1 MHRSHRDNW
10 MSNHIGTPGDCQDQ
24 YAVWAPGLR
33 DKCSTNDAF
42 NLYAMECERQEQIKT
57 FIHSLASSDDPNDSV
72 NQWQAAADAG
82 FTYID
87 FSPAEQKYIEEEVAE
102 RWQEIHI

>member
-42 NLYAMECERQEQIKT
+42 NLYAMECERQEQIEA
-57 FIHSLASSDDPNDSV
+57 FIHSLAHVSLTMSSTVSFGLNDIPL
-72 NQWQAAADAG
+72 W
-82 FTYID
+82 
-87 FSPAEQKYIEEEVAE
+87 
-102 RWQEIHI
+102 W